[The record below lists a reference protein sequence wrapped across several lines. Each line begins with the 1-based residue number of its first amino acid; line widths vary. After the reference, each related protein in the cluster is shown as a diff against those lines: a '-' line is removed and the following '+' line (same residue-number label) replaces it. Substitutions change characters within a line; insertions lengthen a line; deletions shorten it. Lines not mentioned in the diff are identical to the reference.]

1 MLLPLFCA
9 CLLQASCSPTLF
21 QQIATLSS
29 DSVTLND
36 DGTFAY
42 EDAIITIEYDFWS
55 EAGKFVF
62 TVTNNTDDD
71 IWLDLSNS
79 YFVNNGY
86 AFDYYQARTYV
97 TTSRKFSSTKLTSST
112 AAASESS
119 NSVEYK
125 EKPVVC
131 IPAHTAKVFEEFAV
145 SSSVFRECG
154 FVREPSKK
162 EISVREYSQYNSPLI
177 IENRLSFQIGEIAV
191 PVTNVFYVSSYQNI
205 SYNAA
210 IEYSKISNCNG
221 TSRDVKVHRLSAS
234 NKFYITY
241 DPLTSSEAGNDRTT
255 GVFEIF

>member
-1 MLLPLFCA
+1 MRKMLLPLFCA
-9 CLLQASCSPTLF
+9 CLLQAACSPALF

-36 DGTFAY
+36 DGSFSY
-42 EDAIITIEYDFWS
+42 EDAMITIEYDFWS
-55 EAGKFVF
+55 ESGKFVF
-62 TVTNNTDDD
+62 TITNNTDDD
-71 IWLDLSNS
+71 IKLNLADS

-119 NSVEYK
+119 NSVEYQ

-131 IPAHTAKVFEEFAV
+131 IPAHATKVFEEFAV

-154 FVREPSKK
+154 FVRDPSKK
-162 EISVREYSQYNSPLI
+162 ETSVREYSQYNSPLI
-177 IENRLSFQIGEIAV
+177 IENRLSFQIGEITV
-191 PVTNVFYVSSYQNI
+191 PVTNVFYVSKYQNI
-205 SYNAA
+205 ACVNT
-210 IEYSKISNCNG
+210 IEYLRSETCNG
-221 TSRDVKVHRLSAS
+221 SRRDVKVHKLSAR

-241 DPLTSSEAGNDRTT
+241 DPWAASGAGNDR
-255 GVFEIF
+255 